1 MKKYIVTYSDEAR
14 ELTDEELL
22 NFIKVAVI
30 NNRDISDFRVTEINK
45 NVRP

>member
-1 MKKYIVTYSDEAR
+1 MKKYIVTYSDKTE

-30 NNRDISDFRVTEINK
+30 NNRDIKDFRVTEINL